1 MYIKRDIEERVKKI
15 NETFLV
21 MLVTGPR
28 QAGKTTILRELS
40 EKNRKYVTLD
50 DFANRQ
56 LAKEDPKTFLSK
68 YKPPVIIDEVQYAP
82 ELFSYIKMYVDE
94 KKEYGKIWLTG
105 SQAFH
110 MMKNVSD
117 SLAGRVGIIQ
127 LYGLSNSE
135 IKGYENEIFTL
146 DFDELIKREEKRK
159 IMDLSET
166 YEMIFRGS
174 KPVLYVNEKIERD
187 DFYASYINTY
197 ITRDIRDLTQ
207 VADENTFYKFLT
219 VVAAR
224 TSKELNYKDISNEI
238 GVTEPT
244 VKQWVSV
251 LISSGIVYLL
261 EPYYNNRIKRAIKT
275 PRLYFMDT
283 GLCAYLTKWS
293 DKEVLEAGAMSGAF
307 FETWVV
313 SELVKNY
320 YNSGK
325 RPPFYYYRD
334 KDGKEI
340 DLIIEQNGTLYPI
353 EIKKSG
359 TPKRN
364 AIKHFSVLEKT
375 DMKVGSGGVICLT
388 DKLIPIDEKNSFIP
402 AWMI

>member
-28 QAGKTTILRELS
+28 QVGKTTILRELS

-117 SLAGRVGIIQ
+117 SLAGRVCIIQ

-197 ITRDIRDLTQ
+197 ITRDVRDLTQ

-219 VVAAR
+219 VIAAR